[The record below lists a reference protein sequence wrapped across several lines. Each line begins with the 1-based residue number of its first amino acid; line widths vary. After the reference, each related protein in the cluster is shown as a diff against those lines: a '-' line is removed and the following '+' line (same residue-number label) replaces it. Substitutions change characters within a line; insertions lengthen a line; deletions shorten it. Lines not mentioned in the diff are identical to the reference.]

1 MENEYND
8 TNEIT
13 YITVD
18 DTISNNTTVY
28 DICSNI
34 YNILSV
40 LTFVI
45 IVIFIFKYLK
55 STFKRG

>member
-13 YITVD
+13 YTTVD
-18 DTISNNTTVY
+18 DTISNNISVY